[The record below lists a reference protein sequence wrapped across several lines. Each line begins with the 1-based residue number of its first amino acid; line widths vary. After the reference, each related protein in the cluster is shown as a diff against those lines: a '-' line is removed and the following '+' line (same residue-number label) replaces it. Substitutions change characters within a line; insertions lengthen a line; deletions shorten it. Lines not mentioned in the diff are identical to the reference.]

1 MGRWTSNQF
10 PSTGTVHVEGRSYAI
25 DTACQMHRPPATAT
39 SPPSCA
45 SHLYSRS
52 YTLPERWP
60 FPPIHL
66 VMESQPGTCDMYKS
80 SQACCAAASRFSDV
94 FIEARVR
101 EVIASFLTG
110 CQRRTTSRPCL
121 SLDLGANNGWMS
133 AYMLSLG
140 SHVVAVEPAPDLA
153 MAVNDT
159 GALNCWTA
167 RLVVVNA
174 FACSPVPARM
184 RWCPGPKGVPATN
197 GHRLGGTPVRLAQR
211 QPRIHGMQ
219 LKEILALRPPSW
231 PGPRIDRHFD
241 LIKMDGDGPE
251 GIWLEYLAQQV
262 SKGSISI
269 DTLTLEANGIRSSSM
284 RRFQHEFGYTVLRL
298 DFAAADPRRF
308 ITSKGWDAY
317 SPRGTFA
324 PLSRF
329 GAHERDDL
337 EEEVFS
343 VRAMR
348 RVFLIKPNLTEA
360 QWKVVLTPSKQK
372 RPGSVLQF
380 VITRQSGLLNP
391 VLGGQYRRS
400 DAWIASRYVPPE
412 HGLD

>member
-1 MGRWTSNQF
+1 MWKAART
-10 PSTGTVHVEGRSYAI
+10 PSTLRARCI
-25 DTACQMHRPPATAT
+25 DHQRPPHLLLRAPRICTLVRIRCPSAGPFRPSTWSWNLNPGRATCIRAARRAALQQAGSRT
-39 SPPSCA
+39 SS
-45 SHLYSRS
+45 SRQGC
-52 YTLPERWP
+52 E
-60 FPPIHL
+60 
-66 VMESQPGTCDMYKS
+66 KS
-80 SQACCAAASRFSDV
+80 SPRFSPAAKGD
-94 FIEARVR
+94 
-101 EVIASFLTG
+101 
-110 CQRRTTSRPCL
+110 QRRGRACRYRPWRQQW
-121 SLDLGANNGWMS
+121 LDVSVHALTRKPCGRCGARTRPGHGGKRYRRPQLLDG
-133 AYMLSLG
+133 AAGCGERLCML
-140 SHVVAVEPAPDLA
+140 P
-153 MAVNDT
+153 
-159 GALNCWTA
+159 
-167 RLVVVNA
+167 RI
-174 FACSPVPARM
+174 PARM